1 MAFGWRLSGYAGPME
16 QRNDDD
22 QDLIRYAVGVR
33 ELRDNLS
40 RFLAEVKAGK
50 SVVVLDHGH
59 PIGVI
64 KPWVRPD
71 DPLEQLIQQGR
82 ARRPETYTRRRHEP
96 DVEFEGSDEEFER
109 LVRESR

>member
-1 MAFGWRLSGYAGPME
+1 MWRLGGYTDAME
-16 QRNDDD
+16 QPNDG
-22 QDLIRYAVGVR
+22 QELIRYAVGVR

-40 RFLAEVKAGK
+40 RFLAEVKEGK

-64 KPWVRPD
+64 KPWTRPD
-71 DPLEQLIQQGR
+71 DPLEQLIRQGR
-82 ARRPETYTRRRHEP
+82 ARRPDTYAKRRREA
-96 DVEFEGSDEEFER
+96 DVEFEGTDEDFER

>member
-1 MAFGWRLSGYAGPME
+1 ME
-16 QRNDDD
+16 QRNDDED
-22 QDLIRYAVGVR
+22 VIRYAVGVR

-40 RFLAEVKAGK
+40 RFLAEVRDGK

-64 KPWVRPD
+64 KPWATPD
-71 DPLEQLIQQGR
+71 DPLERLIREGR
-82 ARRPETYTRRRHEP
+82 ARRPATYAQRRREP
-96 DVEFEGSDEEFER
+96 DVEFNGTDEEFER

>member
-1 MAFGWRLSGYAGPME
+1 ME
-16 QRNDDD
+16 QRTDDD

-71 DPLEQLIQQGR
+71 DPLEQLIRQGR
-82 ARRPETYTRRRHEP
+82 ARRPETYTQRRREAN
-96 DVEFEGSDEEFER
+96 VEFHGTDEEFER